1 MNKILNTI
9 DALSEW
15 VGKVFAWFAL
25 PMIAVLVYEVTA
37 RRLANSPTDWA
48 HESTTMLYG
57 TFCIL
62 GAVWTLREKGH
73 VRTEVIYQLM
83 PTKLQQFCD
92 VLTGLLT
99 FLMLVILFWASF
111 EFAADAWAKQEI
123 SSKSTWGVPVYPFKT
138 VIPLAA
144 GLMALQQF
152 AHLMRD
158 IMRLFRRRRARTTVI
173 KKPIDLSK
181 N

>member
-25 PMIAVLVYEVTA
+25 PMIAVLVYEVSA

-83 PTKLQQFCD
+83 PTKLQQLCD
-92 VLTGLLT
+92 VLTGVLIL
-99 FLMLVILFWASF
+99 FMFIVLFWASF
-111 EFAADAWAKQEI
+111 EFAADSWAKQEV
-123 SSKSTWGVPVYPFKT
+123 SSKSTWGVPIYPFKT
-138 VIPLAA
+138 VIPFAA
-144 GLMALQQF
+144 GLMALQQL
-152 AHLMRD
+152 AHLIRD
-158 IMRLFRRRRARTTVI
+158 VRRLFHRRQTRTRQMIKTV
-173 KKPIDLSK
+173 DLSK